1 MGYFTTKKCRAANR
15 SSSRISTAPVESRVK
30 SQDDFFRS
38 NYLSSG
44 PGRVKLGE
52 GETTLVEPLGASAHV
67 HVQIGE
73 SDFVVETRADQAP
86 ALDSKVEV
94 FADEKSLLY
103 FDKDGQRV
111 EKAPK

>member
-1 MGYFTTKKCRAANR
+1 
-15 SSSRISTAPVESRVK
+15 
-30 SQDDFFRS
+30 
-38 NYLSSG
+38 
-44 PGRVKLGE
+44 
-52 GETTLVEPLGASAHV
+52 V